1 MIKAPK
7 QTADI
12 FDILSKG
19 QFICSNS
26 TDETIRKLYSAIEE
40 EQNFN
45 YLYDY
50 FLSINFILEKGD
62 EYYYFSRQ
70 ENKVDVE
77 RKIEQAFKWIDIVD
91 FLKTFDNSFGSG
103 YRFTPSAILVRLN
116 MDASLKTKLEAL
128 KKYSGGKEKHV
139 EIIEK
144 ILEFLEKDKFIE
156 LENMITHQYKVLASF
171 NYLEQLIMTIN
182 ITEEAIHEIPE

>member
-1 MIKAPK
+1 MTKAPK

-26 TDETIRKLYSAIEE
+26 TNEDIRKLYSAIEE
-40 EQNFN
+40 EENFD
-45 YLYDY
+45 YLHDY
-50 FLSINFILEKGD
+50 FLSIQFILEKGD
-62 EYYYFSRQ
+62 EYYYFSRE

-77 RKIEQAFKWIDIVD
+77 RKIEQAFKWIDILD
-91 FLKTFDNSFGSG
+91 FLKTFDNAFGSG
-103 YRFTPSAILVRLN
+103 YRFAPPSILVKLN
-116 MDASLKTKLEAL
+116 MDAALKTKLEAL

-144 ILEFLEKDKFIE
+144 ILEILEKDKFIE
-156 LENMITHQYKVLASF
+156 IENTITHQYKVLSSF

-182 ITEEAIHEIPE
+182 ISEDAINEIPE

>member
-1 MIKAPK
+1 MTKAPK

-26 TDETIRKLYSAIEE
+26 TDEAIRKLYSAIEE
-40 EQNFN
+40 EENFD
-45 YLYDY
+45 YLHEY
-50 FLSINFILEKGD
+50 FLSIQFILEKGD
-62 EYYYFSRQ
+62 EYYYFSRE

-77 RKIEQAFKWIDIVD
+77 RKIEQAFKWIDILD
-91 FLKTFDNSFGSG
+91 FLKTFDNAFGSG
-103 YRFTPSAILVRLN
+103 YRFAPSSILVKLN
-116 MDASLKTKLEAL
+116 MDAALKTKLEAL
-128 KKYSGGKEKHV
+128 KKYSGGKEKYV

-144 ILEFLEKDKFIE
+144 ILEILEKDKFIE
-156 LENMITHQYKVLASF
+156 IENRITHQYKVLASF

-182 ITEEAIHEIPE
+182 ISEDTINEIPE